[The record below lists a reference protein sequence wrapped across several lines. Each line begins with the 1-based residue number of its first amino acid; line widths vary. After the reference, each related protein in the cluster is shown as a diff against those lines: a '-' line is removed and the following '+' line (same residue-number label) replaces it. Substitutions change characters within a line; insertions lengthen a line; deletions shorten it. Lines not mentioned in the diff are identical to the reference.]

1 MRVPVPS
8 AAFFLS
14 FGADI
19 GDSGTSTTR
28 ERPLID
34 AAQQV
39 SHLKDRGV
47 RFELMDE
54 REAERFLRESNFFK
68 MKAFARRFP
77 CYANPGSKLGKPI
90 GPISRMA
97 VEQLGFDCELI
108 SLTKRAPIVRDFTAL
123 ALCYTHLV
131 ESKGARLSSSEG
143 SGRSAP
149 GRGPAAGKRNDG
161 LRVYLT
167 EKDWGRKCRK

>member
-1 MRVPVPS
+1 M
-8 AAFFLS
+8 
-14 FGADI
+14 
-19 GDSGTSTTR
+19 GDSGAATTR

-54 REAERFLRESNFFK
+54 WEAEQFLRESNFFFK

-77 CYANPGSKLGKPI
+77 CYANPGSKLGRPV

-97 VEQLGFDCELI
+97 VEQLGFDCELA
-108 SLTKRAPIVRDFTAL
+108 SPTKRAPIVRGFTVL
-123 ALCYTHLV
+123 ASATRTWSRARARDYRVRREAEGGCRGGGPPRGNGTTACGYT
-131 ESKGARLSSSEG
+131 
-143 SGRSAP
+143 
-149 GRGPAAGKRNDG
+149 
-161 LRVYLT
+161 
-167 EKDWGRKCRK
+167 

>member
-8 AAFFLS
+8 AAFFFS
-14 FGADI
+14 FGADM

-28 ERPLID
+28 ERQLID

-39 SHLKDRGV
+39 SHLKDREV

-131 ESKGARLSSSEG
+131 ESKGARFSSSEG
-143 SGRSAP
+143 SGRRAP
-149 GRGPAAGKRNDG
+149 GRGPPRGNGTTACG
-161 LRVYLT
+161 YT
-167 EKDWGRKCRK
+167 

>member
-1 MRVPVPS
+1 M
-8 AAFFLS
+8 
-14 FGADI
+14 

-28 ERPLID
+28 ERQLID
-34 AAQQV
+34 AAQQI

-68 MKAFARRFP
+68 MEAFARRFP
-77 CYANPGSKLGKPI
+77 CYANPGSKLGKPL

-97 VEQLGFDCELI
+97 VEELGIDRELA
-108 SLTKRAPIVRDFTAL
+108 SLTKRAPIVRGFTVL

-131 ESKGARLSSSEG
+131 ESKGARFSSSEG
-143 SGRSAP
+143 SGRRVP
-149 GRGPAAGKRNDG
+149 GRGPAAGKRSDG

>member
-1 MRVPVPS
+1 M
-8 AAFFLS
+8 
-14 FGADI
+14 

-28 ERPLID
+28 ERQLID

-54 REAERFLRESNFFK
+54 RDAERFLRESNFFFK

-77 CYANPGSKLGKPI
+77 CYANPGSKLGKPV

-97 VEQLGFDCELI
+97 VEQLGFGCELA
-108 SLTKRAPIVRDFTAL
+108 SPSKRAPIVRGFTAL

-143 SGRSAP
+143 SGRRVP

-167 EKDWGRKCRK
+167 ERDWGRKCRK

>member
-8 AAFFLS
+8 AAFFFS
-14 FGADI
+14 FGADM

-28 ERPLID
+28 ERQLID

-39 SHLKDRGV
+39 SHLKDREV

-77 CYANPGSKLGKPI
+77 CYANPGSKLGKPL

-97 VEQLGFDCELI
+97 VEQLGFDCELA
-108 SLTKRAPIVRDFTAL
+108 SPTKRAPIVRGFTVL

-131 ESKGARLSSSEG
+131 ESKGARFSSSEG
-143 SGRSAP
+143 SGRRVP
-149 GRGPAAGKRNDG
+149 GREPAAGKRNDG

>member
-1 MRVPVPS
+1 M
-8 AAFFLS
+8 
-14 FGADI
+14 

-28 ERPLID
+28 ERQLID

-54 REAERFLRESNFFK
+54 REAERFLRESNFFFK
-68 MKAFARRFP
+68 VKAFAKCVSR
-77 CYANPGSKLGKPI
+77 YTNPGSKPGKPV

-97 VEQLGFDCELI
+97 VEELGIDRELA
-108 SLTKRAPIVRDFTAL
+108 SLTKRAPIVLNFTAL
-123 ALCYTHLV
+123 ALCCTCLI
-131 ESKGARLSSSEG
+131 ESESARLSSWEG
-143 SGRSAP
+143 SGRRVP

>member
-39 SHLKDRGV
+39 SYLKDRGV
-47 RFELMDE
+47 RFELIDE

-131 ESKGARLSSSEG
+131 ESKGARFSSSEG
-143 SGRSAP
+143 SGRRVP

>member
-1 MRVPVPS
+1 MARSVKYHWWKRWRHV
-8 AAFFLS
+8 
-14 FGADI
+14 GEN
-19 GDSGTSTTR
+19 G
-28 ERPLID
+28 EKYID
-34 AAQQV
+34 ANI
-39 SHLKDRGV
+39 SHLKDREV

-77 CYANPGSKLGKPI
+77 CYANPGSKLGKPL

-97 VEQLGFDCELI
+97 VEQLGFDCELA
-108 SLTKRAPIVRDFTAL
+108 SLTKRAPIVRGFTVL

-131 ESKGARLSSSEG
+131 ESKGARFSSSEG
-143 SGRSAP
+143 SGRRVP
-149 GRGPAAGKRNDG
+149 GREPAAGKRNDG

>member
-39 SHLKDRGV
+39 SYLKDRGV

-131 ESKGARLSSSEG
+131 ESKGASFSSSEG
-143 SGRSAP
+143 SGRRVP

>member
-1 MRVPVPS
+1 
-8 AAFFLS
+8 
-14 FGADI
+14 
-19 GDSGTSTTR
+19 
-28 ERPLID
+28 
-34 AAQQV
+34 
-39 SHLKDRGV
+39 
-47 RFELMDE
+47 MDE

-131 ESKGARLSSSEG
+131 ESKGARFSSSEG
-143 SGRSAP
+143 SGRRVP
-149 GRGPAAGKRNDG
+149 GRGPPRGNGTTACG
-161 LRVYLT
+161 YT
-167 EKDWGRKCRK
+167 

>member
-1 MRVPVPS
+1 MRVPAPS

-39 SHLKDRGV
+39 SYLKDRGV

-97 VEQLGFDCELI
+97 VEQPGFDCELI

-123 ALCYTHLV
+123 ALCYTHPV
-131 ESKGARLSSSEG
+131 ESKGARFSSSEG
-143 SGRSAP
+143 SGRRVP

>member
-1 MRVPVPS
+1 M
-8 AAFFLS
+8 
-14 FGADI
+14 

-28 ERPLID
+28 ERQLID

-39 SHLKDRGV
+39 SHLKDREV

-77 CYANPGSKLGKPI
+77 CYANPGSKLGKLL

-97 VEQLGFDCELI
+97 VEQLGFDCELA
-108 SLTKRAPIVRDFTAL
+108 SLTKRAPIVHGFTVL

-131 ESKGARLSSSEG
+131 ESKGARFSSSEG
-143 SGRSAP
+143 SGRRVP
-149 GRGPAAGKRNDG
+149 GREPAAGKRNDG